1 MGKML
6 ISFRAKNWKSFHSLE
21 FSAVASKEQ
30 RHKDRI
36 AVISRPKVR
45 LLPISA
51 IYGGNASGK
60 SNFFEAIAFA
70 QQYIVDGVKPSQSIG
85 VKPFALDLESS
96 KKPTSFE
103 FEIFAENKAYRY
115 SFEVTR
121 SEVLTESLTEI
132 LQTVERPM
140 FKRRGGEI
148 TLEGKFVGNERLRYA
163 GDGTQKNLL
172 FLTNSVHQ
180 MCEEF
185 LPVYNW
191 FQKNLLLISPKA
203 SCNTFE
209 MYANDRRPFQP
220 QNQEALDAFD
230 VGIERIG
237 TIEIPLNQVPF
248 QVNVI
253 IQKESDNLP
262 SKAKIQIGPYLV
274 CKEEDKLSVHKMVAV
289 HPVEGSPE
297 KKKNFE
303 LSDESDG
310 TCRLLNLIPAFTF
323 LKDSQRECVIFIDEI
338 DRSLHHL
345 LTRKLIEDY
354 LDLCSEETRT
364 QLFFTT
370 HDALLMDQTLFRRDE
385 LWLVEKNG
393 ASSSLCSIGDFK
405 IRHDKSLL
413 NAYLYGRFGGVPSL
427 TRR

>member
-1 MGKML
+1 MEEML

-45 LLPISA
+45 LLPIST

-70 QQYIVDGVKPSQSIG
+70 QKYVVDGVKPFQSIG

-140 FKRRGGEI
+140 FKRRGREI

-163 GDGTQKNLL
+163 GTGTQDNLL

-180 MCEEF
+180 KCKEF

-191 FQKNLLLISPKA
+191 FQKNLLLIAPNA

-209 MYANDRRPFQP
+209 MYANDRRPFP
-220 QNQEALDAFD
+220 LQNQEALDAFD
-230 VGIERIG
+230 VGIEKID
-237 TIEIPLNQVPF
+237 TIEVPLNQLPS
-248 QVNVI
+248 QVNVVV
-253 IQKESDNLP
+253 QKESDNLP
-262 SKAKIQIGPYLV
+262 ETATLRIGPYLV
-274 CKEEDKLSVHKMVAV
+274 GKKEGKLTVHKMVAV
-289 HPVEGSPE
+289 HSLEGAPE
-297 KKKNFE
+297 KKMYFE
-303 LSDESDG
+303 LPDESNG
-310 TCRLLNLIPAFTF
+310 TRRLLDLLPTFAF
-323 LKDSQRECVIFIDEI
+323 LKDPRQQRVVFIDEL

-354 LDLCSEETRT
+354 LDSCSAETRS

-370 HDALLMDQTLFRRDE
+370 HDALLMDQTLLRRDE

-405 IRHDKSLL
+405 IRHDKSLVS
-413 NAYLYGRFGGVPSL
+413 AYLYGRFGGVPSL